1 MTASFRDDKTT
12 QAACIL
18 IQKEGGTMSY
28 MKLIKLLY
36 LADRKRLLERGRPIT
51 FDTYYSLPHGPILS
65 RTKELIDDG
74 PPPGADSLWLKHI
87 TEPKNYM
94 VSIKNK
100 DFTTDSLSEAE
111 VNTLEQIYNEFGEYD
126 RWALVDWCH
135 KNLEEW
141 QDPKGSAIRIEYRDI
156 LMLEGKTATEASKIE
171 EELSEIRFVDRMFGV

>member
-1 MTASFRDDKTT
+1 
-12 QAACIL
+12 
-18 IQKEGGTMSY
+18 MSY

-74 PPPGADSLWLKHI
+74 PSPGADSLWLKHI

-100 DFTTDSLSEAE
+100 DFTKKPLRS
-111 VNTLEQIYNEFGEYD
+111 
-126 RWALVDWCH
+126 
-135 KNLEEW
+135 
-141 QDPKGSAIRIEYRDI
+141 
-156 LMLEGKTATEASKIE
+156 
-171 EELSEIRFVDRMFGV
+171 